1 MGSPVV
7 PLRSTSKM
15 NFKFLLAVFVVA
27 VALMP
32 TAHSQWPNRGN
43 LAAQLLAAS
52 CRFGIC
58 LTTTSPDSPGCPTGW
73 VKQFGRCYQFSTQ
86 EKTWDEAKEH
96 CRSNEVVTT
105 NTEQRLGPGQM
116 GLPGTI
122 NIGSTNNHL
131 PTRHPS
137 KMVPTCAEVFKYS
150 ELLTCH
156 LVRTE
161 KNSSARKEQPN
172 FLLETVASAVS
183 VQVAQRVGKVCL
195 TVVSNG
201 STLQ

>member
-86 EKTWDEAKEH
+86 EKNWDEAKEH
-96 CRSNEVVTT
+96 CRSNEAQLVSVGSPEEHDYIFQNINEWVWTGGYYEHGAET
-105 NTEQRLGPGQM
+105 WAWSDGTPWNYQYWFDKQPSADSAPLGPFWQASHNY
-116 GLPGTI
+116 LSRYP
-122 NIGSTNNHL
+122 
-131 PTRHPS
+131 R
-137 KMVPTCAEVFKYS
+137 KMKI
-150 ELLTCH
+150 
-156 LVRTE
+156 R
-161 KNSSARKEQPN
+161 
-172 FLLETVASAVS
+172 
-183 VQVAQRVGKVCL
+183 
-195 TVVSNG
+195 
-201 STLQ
+201 